1 VEGQNCKSNAKIDCS
16 KITKTYDTIDNI
28 YCFPEDES
36 AFNAKERMGFK
47 MVKKNF
53 FETGI
58 GSMIMDMY
66 KSSRAIYWSLAM
78 SIVYSMAFIYLMSYF
93 AETLAWICVFL
104 VQVGLVFGCAAAFY
118 FRQLEQDEY
127 KSFMNDPNNT

>member
-1 VEGQNCKSNAKIDCS
+1 
-16 KITKTYDTIDNI
+16 
-28 YCFPEDES
+28 
-36 AFNAKERMGFK
+36 MGFK

-93 AETLAWICVFL
+93 AETLAWICLFL
-104 VQVGLVFGCAAAFY
+104 VQVGLLLGCAVAFY